1 MANVD
6 KIPCPGCGA
15 AMEIVPREGCGLV
28 YGFQYHCPRCGWDA
42 PLKRT
47 ERDALEAARKR
58 VTAEVVRCKDCLSG
72 WPLPDG
78 AKPFVREDC
87 LVCAVGRGDPTCG
100 YSIVAPDDYCSD
112 GCKVDGGGTD
122 HENV

>member
-1 MANVD
+1 M
-6 KIPCPGCGA
+6 KTPEEILCPGCGA
-15 AMEIVPREGCGLV
+15 EMEIVPQADYGVL
-28 YGFQYHCPRCGWDA
+28 YGFQYHCPRCGWDS

-58 VTAEVVRCKDCLSG
+58 VKVEVVRCKDCLSG

-87 LVCAVGRGDPTCG
+87 LVCAMGRGTPTCG
-100 YSIVAPDDYCSD
+100 YSIVCPDDYCSD
-112 GCKVDGGGTD
+112 GAKLLVEVEDD
-122 HENV
+122 ENA

>member
-1 MANVD
+1 MTNAD
-6 KIPCPGCGA
+6 KILCPGCGA
-15 AMEIVPREGCGLV
+15 EMELVPQADYGVL
-28 YGFQYHCPRCGWDA
+28 YGFQYHCPRCGWDS

-58 VTAEVVRCKDCLSG
+58 VAAEVVRCKDCLSG

-78 AKPFVREDC
+78 AKSLVREDC
-87 LVCAVGRGDPTCG
+87 LVCAVGRGDPVCG
-100 YSIVAPDDYCSD
+100 YSIVCPDDYCSD

-122 HENV
+122 YENA